1 MLVAILLSK
10 VEGLLYMSNNILY
23 STDNILIVANQDK
36 KHLQLELSTSGYRPK
51 FVTHYI
57 ESRAELDE
65 LIAALERARDQLD
78 FDAAK

>member
-1 MLVAILLSK
+1 
-10 VEGLLYMSNNILY
+10 MSNNVLY

-36 KHLQLELSTSGYRPK
+36 RHVQLELSTSGYRPK

-65 LIAALERARDQLD
+65 LIAALQQARAYLD
-78 FDAAK
+78 FDAAE